1 MDDAAIVE
9 LFWQRQERAIA
20 ETKTKYGAY
29 CHAIARRILDDA
41 RDAEECVNDTYLGA
55 WNAMPPHRPG
65 RLDTFLGKI
74 TRNLSLKRWRH
85 RSAAKRGSGEVALSL
100 DELEE
105 CVFAQ
110 TGDIGEHV
118 EAEELACAIDAFL
131 GGLSADDRRM
141 FVCRY
146 WHFDSVADIAERFGF
161 SQSKVKMSLKRTRD
175 KLANYLEQ
183 EGVKL

>member
-1 MDDAAIVE
+1 MDDAMIVE
-9 LFWQRQERAIA
+9 LYWQRQERAIA

-29 CHAIARRILDDA
+29 CQTIAQRILND
-41 RDAEECVNDTYLGA
+41 RLDAEECVNDTYLGA
-55 WNAMPPHRPG
+55 WNAMPPHRPASL
-65 RLDTFLGKI
+65 RTFLGKI
-74 TRNLSLKRWRH
+74 ARNLSLKRWRA

-105 CVFAQ
+105 CVA
-110 TGDIGEHV
+110 GAGSVEEHV
-118 EAEELACAIDAFL
+118 EAEELARVIDAFL

-146 WHFDSVADIAERFGF
+146 WYFDSVGDIAQRFGF

-175 KLANYLEQ
+175 KLATYLEQ
-183 EGVKL
+183 EGVYA

>member
-1 MDDAAIVE
+1 MEDAAIVE
-9 LFWQRQERAIA
+9 LYWQREERAIS

-29 CHAIARRILDDA
+29 CHAIARRILNDG

-55 WNAMPPHRPG
+55 WNAMPPHRPTS
-65 RLDTFLGKI
+65 LNTFLGKI
-74 TRNLSLKRWRH
+74 TRNLSLKRWRA

-105 CVFAQ
+105 CVAQ
-110 TGDIGEHV
+110 CGDIAERL
-118 EAEELACAIDAFL
+118 EAEELARMIDVFL
-131 GGLSADDRRM
+131 GSLAEDDRRM

-146 WHFDSVADIAERFGF
+146 WHIDSVGDIAQRFGF
-161 SQSKVKMSLKRTRD
+161 TQSKVKMSLKRTRD

-183 EGVKL
+183 EGVNL